1 MQIHTGRHIILKKSS
16 VKRLPEGHG
25 SRVGSRHG
33 RGFCAGRTVHILS
46 VLALLYVIGTTL
58 SGCSNTK
65 YLAEGQK
72 LYTGS
77 TLDISKQA
85 VDSAEIT
92 SDERKDLEEQMEE
105 LLRPVPNSSFL
116 GLRFKLW
123 VYNKTK
129 TQKTKGIKHWLNQKF
144 GEPPILVSD
153 VNLAK
158 NSEVLQG
165 YLQNN
170 SYFQAA
176 VDGSLDTTAKK
187 GRAVY
192 QIQPGPS
199 YHIASVSFPKA
210 KDSLSQAIKRATGRS
225 ILREGRKYNLDDIKD
240 ERVRIDNRLKN
251 KGFYFFAPE
260 DLLVKVDSTV
270 GNHQVDMN
278 VVVKP
283 ETSDKA
289 RRIYKIDSIFLY
301 PDYSLRD
308 TARHKSKMKQY
319 GWYNVVDPHQT
330 IKPYAFKNTVL
341 MHPGDI
347 YSRSLHNNSINRMI
361 NLGPYKFVK
370 NKFVQHKEDSAKLD
384 VYYYL
389 TPYQGKSLQL
399 ELQGRTTSANFMG
412 SQININWKNRNA
424 FKGAEAFTVSLFG
437 STDLQMGG
445 SNKGNNVYQ
454 GGIKTGITWPRFIS
468 PFDFKS
474 DNAYIP
480 HTNLSLGYSIN
491 RRVGLYTLNSFTG
504 SFGYEWRENEKRSHN
519 LNVINISYV
528 NPTGVSPAYADS
540 VAHSQNPTLAHVIDK
555 QFTFGPSY
563 SYTVT
568 NTAQAF
574 KRNTYYYNAAID
586 LSANLYGIITG
597 ANAREGKIKELF
609 GQPFNQYVK
618 IENEF
623 RYFRRISR
631 KSKLAARLMAG
642 VGIPYGNSTIL
653 PYSKQF
659 FIGGSNSLRGF
670 RARSLGPG
678 TYNVADVYNGSDFFP
693 DQSGDI
699 KIEGTVEYRPHLFGF
714 MEGAVFADF
723 GNIWLFNSNAG
734 QPGGVFNGQF
744 INQMAADAGVGL
756 RFDLTVLILRLDV
769 GMPIRK
775 PWLEKGDRWVFDQI
789 DFGSNSWRKDNLI
802 FNIAIGYPF

>member
-1 MQIHTGRHIILKKSS
+1 MPVMVVEKIKQYSTNLLSS
-16 VKRLPEGHG
+16 
-25 SRVGSRHG
+25 SRGKNSCWLV
-33 RGFCAGRTVHILS
+33 L
-46 VLALLYVIGTTL
+46 VLATGFMYVL
-58 SGCSNTK
+58 SSCSNTR
-65 YLAEGQK
+65 YLQNGQK

-77 TLDISKQA
+77 KLEIEKSP
-85 VDSAEIT
+85 EIT
-92 SDERKDLEEQMEE
+92 ANETKDLKEQMEE

-116 GLRFKLW
+116 GMRIKLYI
-123 VYNKTK
+123 YNKTK
-129 TQKTKGIKHWLNQKF
+129 TDKTTGIKHWLNQKF
-144 GEPPILVSD
+144 GEPPVLVSD

-170 SYFQAA
+170 SYFQA
-176 VDGSLDTTAKK
+176 VVNGSLDTTAKK
-187 GRAVY
+187 GSALY
-192 QIQPGPS
+192 NILAGPS
-199 YHIASVSFPKA
+199 YHIASVSFPKG
-210 KDSLSQAIKRATGRS
+210 KDSLRSTINKATRRS
-225 ILREGRKYNLDDIKD
+225 ILRKGKKYNLDDIKN

-260 DLLVKVDSTV
+260 NLLVKVDSTV
-270 GNHQVDMN
+270 GKHQVDMDMI
-278 VVVKP
+278 VKP
-283 ETSDKA
+283 ETPDRA
-289 RRIYKIDSIFLY
+289 RKIYTIDSIFIY
-301 PDYSLRD
+301 PGYSLRD
-308 TARHKSKMKQY
+308 TGRHKSIMEHY
-319 GWYNVVDPHQT
+319 GWYNVVDPHHT

-341 MHPGDI
+341 LHPGDT
-347 YSRSLHNNSINRMI
+347 YSRQLHNNSINRMI

-370 NKFVQHKEDSAKLD
+370 NKFVQHEEDSAKLD

-389 TPYQGKSLQL
+389 TPYKGKSLQL

-424 FKGAEAFTVSLFG
+424 FKGAEAFTIGLFG

-445 SNKGNNVYQ
+445 STKGNNVYQ

-468 PFDFKS
+468 PFNFKS

-480 HTNLSLGYSIN
+480 HTNLNLGYSIN
-491 RRVGLYTLNSFTG
+491 RRVKLYTLNSFTG
-504 SFGYEWRENEKRSHN
+504 SFGYEWRENAKRSHQLN
-519 LNVINISYV
+519 LLNITYV
-528 NPTGVSPAYADS
+528 NPTGVSAAYADS
-540 VAHSQNPTLAHVIDK
+540 VKHSQNPTLAHVIDK

-568 NTAQAF
+568 NTAQSY

-586 LSANLYGIITG
+586 LSANLYGIISG
-597 ANAREGKIKELF
+597 ANANKGHIKELF

-678 TYNVADVYNGSDFFP
+678 TYNVADAYAGSDFFP

-699 KIEGTVEYRPHLFGF
+699 KIEGTVEYRPHIFGF
-714 MEGAVFADF
+714 MEGAVFTDF
-723 GNIWLFNSNAG
+723 GNIWLFNANDG

-744 INQMAADAGVGL
+744 LNQMAADVGVGL
-756 RFDLTVLILRLDV
+756 RFDLTVLILRLDL

-775 PWLEKGDRWVFDQI
+775 PWLPKGDRWVFDQI